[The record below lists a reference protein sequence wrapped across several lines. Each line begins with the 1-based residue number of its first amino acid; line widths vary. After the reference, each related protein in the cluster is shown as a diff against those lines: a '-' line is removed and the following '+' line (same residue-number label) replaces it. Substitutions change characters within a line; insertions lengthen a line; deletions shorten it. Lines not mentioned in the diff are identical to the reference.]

1 MRHSTIYI
9 LWGLYVNT
17 LTAPTNDPSALGAS
31 TAFSP
36 VNVSSVH
43 ATDAAAAIARTS
55 TAEKFAVLTEGASKS
70 SKDYYNGNSTWSS
83 KRSYKAAIT
92 LGKTGVPVT
101 APTNAL
107 SREEKCVYTY
117 VVIIGTPSTKAQAA
131 KPASIQ
137 GPTSSEAPISL
148 ALEGDVAPV
157 PGLGDTIH
165 LPGGSTTVIGH
176 W

>member
-1 MRHSTIYI
+1 MVPRKAPRIITTTTVP
-9 LWGLYVNT
+9 GLLREV
-17 LTAPTNDPSALGAS
+17 A
-31 TAFSP
+31 
-36 VNVSSVH
+36 
-43 ATDAAAAIARTS
+43 
-55 TAEKFAVLTEGASKS
+55 
-70 SKDYYNGNSTWSS
+70 
-83 KRSYKAAIT
+83 KAAIT

-101 APTNAL
+101 ASINAL

-117 VVIIGTPSTKAQAA
+117 VVIIGTPPTKAQTA

-137 GPTSSEAPISL
+137 GPTSSEAPTSL

-165 LPGGSTTVIGH
+165 LPGGPTTVVGH

>member
-17 LTAPTNDPSALGAS
+17 LTAPTNDPSALGVFQLKYLCS
-31 TAFSP
+31 WSHDNTL
-36 VNVSSVH
+36 N
-43 ATDAAAAIARTS
+43 
-55 TAEKFAVLTEGASKS
+55 LTEGASKS
-70 SKDYYNGNSTWSS
+70 SKDYYNDNSTWSS

-101 APTNAL
+101 ASTNAL